1 MTKQK
6 LLAKLK
12 ELKESEANKI
22 IAEKDARIKEL
33 EGQINCV
40 EHEKNTEKP
49 QGCCWMAD
57 SLQAKIFEDMIAKK
71 DAEIQ
76 ALKKEIGRLESE
88 LSQRYEKGVEE
99 IFREEGRL
107 SAMKMVNERIKK
119 KEQELREC
127 VLNGEAWKM
136 IQAQRLELTDLL
148 AEMRKD

>member
-1 MTKQK
+1 
-6 LLAKLK
+6 
-12 ELKESEANKI
+12 
-22 IAEKDARIKEL
+22 
-33 EGQINCV
+33 
-40 EHEKNTEKP
+40 
-49 QGCCWMAD
+49 MAD